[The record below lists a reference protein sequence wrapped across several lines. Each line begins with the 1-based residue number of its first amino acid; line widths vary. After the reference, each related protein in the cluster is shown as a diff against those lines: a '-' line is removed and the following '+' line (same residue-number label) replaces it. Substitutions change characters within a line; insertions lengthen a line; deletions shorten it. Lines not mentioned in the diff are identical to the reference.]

1 MKYILVIS
9 ILLLQTLFISCNP
22 KSTGTDNNPEADS
35 ELASLNAAIS
45 ENDKD
50 MSLYLKRADYFI
62 NHHKLNDALADLNL
76 VLKSEPNNTK
86 ALLSLSRVHVM
97 MGKPQQALEAL
108 NSVNSLEPAN
118 KDAYLE
124 KAKLYL
130 VMKDY
135 ENCALSV
142 EKVLEL
148 DPKTADAY
156 YIKGVALDENNEK
169 TKAIEAFRMAVQH
182 DPKHY
187 DALMQLGY
195 AFTGSK
201 PAMAMDYFINAIK
214 ADSSSL
220 EAMYNLGML
229 YQENDKPVLAL
240 EQYARML
247 SIDPNNKLA
256 IYNSGYVNLVYQ
268 KDFEKGIE
276 FFTSAVKLDS
286 TFADAYFNRGYSY
299 ELKGDAAK
307 ARLDYE
313 KVLKLRVNDEK
324 AVKGLNR
331 LDKSSGK

>member
-1 MKYILVIS
+1 MKYLLFIS
-9 ILLLQTLFISCNP
+9 ILILQIQLISCKP
-22 KSTGTDNNPEADS
+22 KSKGPDKNLDTDQ
-35 ELASLNAAIS
+35 ELAILNAAIS

-50 MSLYLKRADYFI
+50 MSLYLKRAEYFI
-62 NHHKLNDALADLNL
+62 NHQKLNDALADLNI
-76 VLKSEPNNTK
+76 VLNSEPKNTH
-86 ALLSLSRVHVM
+86 ALLSLSKVHVM

-108 NSVNSLEPAN
+108 NSINSLDPAN
-118 KDAYLE
+118 KEAYLE

-169 TKAIEAFRMAVQH
+169 LKAVEAFRMAVQH

-195 AFTGSK
+195 SFTSSK
-201 PAMAMDYFINAIK
+201 PAMAMDYFSNAIK

-229 YQENDKPVLAL
+229 YQENEKPVLAL

-247 SIDPNNKLA
+247 KIDPENKLA

-268 KDFEKGIE
+268 KDFDKGID
-276 FFTSAVKLDS
+276 FFSKAVSLDS

-299 ELKGDAAK
+299 ELKGDKPK

-313 KVLKLRVNDEK
+313 RVLKLRVNDEK
-324 AVKGLNR
+324 AAKGLNR